1 MTIEEIKAKLKRYRF
16 IAGEISDLLDERKR
30 LRSLAEKITPSL
42 SFAPVHG
49 ANTDKMAPVV
59 ANLIEV
65 ERYIEKRSKELL
77 RARMEAEQIIDRL
90 TDERH
95 RAVLKCYYFS
105 RRSWKDVAEHLHY
118 SVKTA
123 TRLHGDALLALR
135 KDVLEC
141 PCQPMIKYK
150 M

>member
-16 IAGEISDLLDERKR
+16 IAGEISDLLDERER

-42 SFAPVHG
+42 SFAPVYG

-77 RARMEAEQIIDRL
+77 LARMEAEQIIDRL
-90 TDERH
+90 PDERH
-95 RAVLKCYYFS
+95 RAVLKSYYFS
-105 RRSWKDVAEHLHY
+105 RRSWEECCVAIGYEWAQIHRIH
-118 SVKTA
+118 S
-123 TRLHGDALLALR
+123 RALYELR
-135 KDVLEC
+135 K
-141 PCQPMIKYK
+141 MI
-150 M
+150 